1 MVGLIFVA
9 ERVVTVWAVGRRGR
23 SIAAPILIE
32 LGYVLVL
39 QFVFVTSLVQIA
51 CGRSAAWNYVPREV
65 AS

>member
-23 SIAAPILIE
+23 LIAAPILVE

-51 CGRSAAWNYVPREV
+51 SGRSAAWNYVPREV